1 MDYTYILPSRQLAEI
16 VRSKLGSRVDSLKK
30 LNLIYVD
37 DCVFSADSG
46 TETQL
51 KISVAYAN
59 LNAQQNEFSGTNRT
73 SIIAIREPKSSLLSS
88 YWESYPFNNITFRQ
102 FVSEEIEKKSLFLST
117 LHHSWLERS
126 SSCMLLPIDVDALAR
141 GKNSPIITYLC
152 EVGYSAIKLEAGI
165 IESMY
170 DSISPKA
177 TQPFIVRKTSV
188 GASVLEE
195 ESVLRIKAIIT
206 KSRPFFEYS
215 RQFKLA
221 DLIDSGVLA
230 TENFIELQDYANQW
244 HIDAQKLLSN
254 QECQASSNHILKNAV
269 ALYLKKKDQA
279 LTAPTEN
286 FYEKLPLNSN
296 WSIINRILAAG
307 V

>member
-16 VRSKLGSRVDSLKK
+16 VRSKLSSRRDSLKK
-30 LNLIYVD
+30 LNSVYVD
-37 DCVFSADSG
+37 DGRFSADSG
-46 TETQL
+46 TETYV
-51 KISVAYAN
+51 KIFVAHFN
-59 LNAQQNEFSGTNRT
+59 LSALRNEVSDANRT
-73 SIIAIREPKSSLLSS
+73 SILAIREPKSSLLSW
-88 YWESYPFNNITFRQ
+88 YWEFHPFNNITFRQ

-126 SSCMLLPIDVDALAR
+126 SSYMLLPIDVGALACE
-141 GKNSPIITYLC
+141 KKSPITTYLC

-177 TQPFIVRKTSV
+177 TQPFIVRNTSV

-195 ESVLRIKAIIT
+195 ESVLRIRAIIL

-215 RQFKLA
+215 RQFNLT
-221 DLIDSGVLA
+221 DLIDSGALT
-230 TENFIELQDYANQW
+230 TENFVELQDYANQW
-244 HIDAQKLLSN
+244 HIDAQKFLSS
-254 QECQASSNHILKNAV
+254 EEYRASSNGILKNAV
-269 ALYLKKKDQA
+269 ALYLDKKDQS
-279 LTAPTEN
+279 LTIPTEN

-307 V
+307 L